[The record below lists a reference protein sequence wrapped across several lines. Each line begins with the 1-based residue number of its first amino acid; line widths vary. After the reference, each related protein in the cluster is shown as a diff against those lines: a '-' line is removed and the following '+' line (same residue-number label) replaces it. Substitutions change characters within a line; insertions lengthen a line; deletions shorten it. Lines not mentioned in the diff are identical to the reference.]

1 MDVGYIGGVTALIE
15 WGSTGKKRK
24 CVSNAAKM
32 PDGVYK
38 CRELEKKFQFR
49 LNVRSRLGNVMR
61 HHSVA
66 KDPCRQCTD
75 DQALSHIL
83 TSQENVVMLVLF
95 RLFLGVTFTFL

>member
-38 CRELEKKFQFR
+38 RRELEEKF

-66 KDPCRQCTD
+66 KDPCRQCAD

-95 RLFLGVTFTFL
+95 RLFLGLLFTFL